1 VSAPLLFQPTA
12 DAVYGFPNARRLARV
27 DSPYQRIEVWDT
39 PQLGRL
45 FTLDGRPMT
54 STGDEF
60 IYHECMVHPAAL
72 AHPSP
77 KTALVLGGGDGGAAQ
92 QLLRHPSIE
101 RIVVAELDAEVVR
114 MTREYLPEV
123 QGGAFDDPRV
133 ELVIG
138 DAAHYVAGVA
148 HAGAAQAEATHATTA
163 QAATDGARASDSA
176 RAAGPAAAQARTT
189 ATSAGAGAGAA
200 AAAAAAAGAGAGAG
214 ATQFDLVVFDL
225 TPPDSPAAGLYTPGF
240 YMQLKR
246 VMSPTAVLSLHLGS
260 PYFHAERIA
269 RLLGDLRNTFA
280 IVRTMHTFIPLYG
293 SLWMMATASDTLD
306 PAALTT
312 EALARRLAARR
323 IDSLRHY
330 DTALHAG
337 LFSASRSVRDKLSQF
352 LKPAS

>member
-1 VSAPLLFQPTA
+1 MSAPLLFHPTA

-77 KTALVLGGGDGGAAQ
+77 KAALVLGGGDGGAAQ
-92 QLLRHPSIE
+92 QLLKHPGIE

-114 MTREYLPEV
+114 LTREYLPEV
-123 QGGAFDDPRV
+123 HGGAFDDPRV

-138 DAAHYVAGVA
+138 DAADFVAGALQTVP
-148 HAGAAQAEATHATTA
+148 ATE
-163 QAATDGARASDSA
+163 
-176 RAAGPAAAQARTT
+176 
-189 ATSAGAGAGAA
+189 
-200 AAAAAAAGAGAGAG
+200 
-214 ATQFDLVVFDL
+214 QFDLVVFDL
-225 TPPDSPAAGLYTPGF
+225 TPPDSPASGLYTPDF

-246 VMSPTAVLSLHLGS
+246 VMSPTAALSLHLGS

-269 RLLGDLRNTFA
+269 GLLNDLRDTFA
-280 IVRTMHTFIPLYG
+280 IVRTMSTFIPLYG

-306 PAALTT
+306 PASLTVEALT
-312 EALARRLAARR
+312 ERLAARR
-323 IDSLRHY
+323 IDSLKHY
-330 DTALHAG
+330 DPTLHAG

-352 LKPAS
+352 LKPSS

>member
-1 VSAPLLFQPTA
+1 MSAPLLFQPTA

-77 KTALVLGGGDGGAAQ
+77 KAALVLGGGDGGAAR
-92 QLLRHPSIE
+92 QLLKHPGIE

-114 MTREYLPEV
+114 LTRQHLPEV
-123 QGGAFDDPRV
+123 HGGAFDDPRV

-138 DAAHYVAGVA
+138 DAADYVVGAG
-148 HAGAAQAEATHATTA
+148 QAVTA
-163 QAATDGARASDSA
+163 QAAAE
-176 RAAGPAAAQARTT
+176 TT
-189 ATSAGAGAGAA
+189 REIATAGAGGVPSAA
-200 AAAAAAAGAGAGAG
+200 A
-214 ATQFDLVVFDL
+214 QFDLVVFDL
-225 TPPDSPAAGLYTPGF
+225 TPPDSPAAGLYTPDF

-246 VMSPTAVLSLHLGS
+246 VMSPTAALSLHLGS
-260 PYFHAERIA
+260 PYFHAERVA
-269 RLLGDLRNTFA
+269 GLLHDLRDTFA
-280 IVRTMHTFIPLYG
+280 IVRTMSTFIPLYG

-306 PAALTT
+306 PTALTA
-312 EALARRLAARR
+312 EALTERLAERR
-323 IDSLRHY
+323 IGALKHY
-330 DTALHAG
+330 DPTLHAG

-352 LKPAS
+352 LKPSS